1 MQLKIDGDTIAKK
14 TYLGDNTLIDIVIP
28 EDVKKIEDWA
38 FAQCGRLKSIHLPD
52 NIEYI
57 GRNIFAGCDAL
68 DEIRVYRLEQAFDS
82 YTITYISQMLAVA
95 MKYFG
100 YNAGDW
106 LKDIGSPAW
115 FDNWDASCDSYI
127 KTQDDVGFM
136 PFLAGGEEDYS
147 DSEHERM
154 IYSYNTRKRKV
165 KTLFRRLAL
174 KKAFPINDYRM
185 SAWREYLISAY
196 EPLVD
201 VLKEDNIHVH
211 DDVRICVDEGIIMLN
226 NMRALINV
234 LPEECVELRAIIMNY
249 FENVNCDEDIW
260 DEFEI

>member
-1 MQLKIDGDTIAKK
+1 MQLKIDGDTIGKK
-14 TYLGDNTLIDIVIP
+14 AYLGDNTLIDIAIP
-28 EDVKKIEDWA
+28 QDVKRIEDWA
-38 FAQCGRLKSIHLPD
+38 FAQCGRLKSILLPD

-68 DEIRVYRLEQAFDS
+68 DEIRVYGLEKAFNS

-95 MKYFG
+95 MKHFG
-100 YNAGDW
+100 YNVRGW
-106 LKDIGSPAW
+106 LKDIGSLAW

-127 KTQDDVGFM
+127 KAQDDIGFM
-136 PFLAGGEEDYS
+136 SFWAGGEEDYS

-154 IYSYNTRKRKV
+154 LYSYNTRKRKV

-174 KKAFPINDYRM
+174 RGDFPINDDRM
-185 SAWREYLISAY
+185 SLWRGYLISAY
-196 EPLVD
+196 EPLID

-211 DDVRICVDEGIIMLN
+211 DDVRICVDEGVIMHS
-226 NMRALINV
+226 NMKALIND
-234 LPEECVELRAIIMNY
+234 LPEKYVELRAIIMNY
-249 FENVNCDEDIW
+249 LENVNGDEDIW

>member
-14 TYLGDNTLIDIVIP
+14 AYLGDNTLIDIAIP
-28 EDVKKIEDWA
+28 EDVKRIEDWA
-38 FAQCGRLKSIHLPD
+38 FAQCGRLKSILLSD

-68 DEIRVYRLEQAFDS
+68 DEIRVYGFECAFDG
-82 YTITYISQMLAVA
+82 YTITYISQMLAAA

-100 YNAGDW
+100 YNAGEW
-106 LKDIGSPAW
+106 LKDIGSSAW
-115 FDNWDASCDSYI
+115 FDNWDESCDSYI
-127 KTQDDVGFM
+127 KEQDDIGFM

-154 IYSYNTRKRKV
+154 LYSYKTRKRKV
-165 KTLFRRLAL
+165 KTLLRRLAL

-185 SAWREYLISAY
+185 SAWREYLNSAY

-211 DDVRICVDEGIIMLN
+211 DDVRICVDEGVIMLN
-226 NMRALINV
+226 DMKSLINV
-234 LPEECVELRAIIMNY
+234 IPEECVELRAIIMNY
-249 FENVNCDEDIW
+249 LENVNNNEDIW
-260 DEFEI
+260 NEFEI